1 MKENTI
7 EIDDL
12 RLPNIFDKKLANGMN
27 ISLVEYG
34 NLPLVNMQF
43 IINIGSLS
51 EIKHEQ
57 QWLTSFLANYLKEG
71 SKRYNGTNIID
82 LFASYGGSIDISSS
96 DDNLFINAEVLSK
109 IATNAIQIIAD
120 ILAFVH
126 H

>member
-34 NLPLVNMQF
+34 NLPLVNIQF

-51 EIKHEQ
+51 EIKSEQ

-96 DDNLFINAEVLSK
+96 DDNLFINAEVWSRPPNLPYS
-109 IATNAIQIIAD
+109 IANGI
-120 ILAFVH
+120 
-126 H
+126 

>member
-34 NLPLVNMQF
+34 NLPLVNIQF

-51 EIKHEQ
+51 ENQ
-57 QWLTSFLANYLKEG
+57 F
-71 SKRYNGTNIID
+71 R
-82 LFASYGGSIDISSS
+82 
-96 DDNLFINAEVLSK
+96 
-109 IATNAIQIIAD
+109 
-120 ILAFVH
+120 
-126 H
+126 